1 LFFVFVLAEV
11 EDFADWRV
19 GVRCYLDEVE
29 TGIGRHGERFG
40 TSDDPDHVTPL
51 VDEAHALDGNVV
63 VDARSLPGGGEVQRW
78 SSYVQSPLLS

>member
-29 TGIGRHGERFG
+29 TGIGRHRERFV
-40 TSDDPDHVTPL
+40 TPDDPNHVTAL
-51 VDEAHALDGNVV
+51 VDEAHTLDGNVV
-63 VDARSLPGGGEVQRW
+63 VDARSLPGGSNVKGW
-78 SSYVQSPLLS
+78 SSYVQSPLLG